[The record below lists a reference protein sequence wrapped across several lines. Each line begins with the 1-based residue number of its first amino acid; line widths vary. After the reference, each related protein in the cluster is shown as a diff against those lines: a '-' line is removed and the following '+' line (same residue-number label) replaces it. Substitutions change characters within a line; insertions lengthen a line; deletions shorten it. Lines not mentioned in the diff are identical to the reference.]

1 LQLKVFY
8 MNILEIKNII
18 YEMSF
23 YIPYISKL
31 YKFISKLY
39 QDKFIFMHIY
49 LTKYIYVY
57 IIFVSISNYICIHI
71 VLGTSF

>member
-1 LQLKVFY
+1 

-39 QDKFIFMHIY
+39 QDKFIFMYIY

-57 IIFVSISNYICIHI
+57 IIFVSIANYICIHI
-71 VLGTSF
+71 V

>member
-31 YKFISKLY
+31 Y
-39 QDKFIFMHIY
+39 QDKFIFMYIY

-71 VLGTSF
+71 VL